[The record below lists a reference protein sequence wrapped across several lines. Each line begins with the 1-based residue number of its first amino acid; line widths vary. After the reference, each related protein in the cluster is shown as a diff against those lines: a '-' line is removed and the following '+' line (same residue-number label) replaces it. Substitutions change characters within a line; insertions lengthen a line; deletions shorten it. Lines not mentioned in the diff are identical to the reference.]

1 MRPSST
7 LTLLA
12 LGSVARGAVSL
23 EDSSLNPRDFEDY
36 KRAIEGRSLV
46 DDIWNDIENAA
57 TCTAC
62 QVSIHYFA
70 STCYMHLADI

>member
-12 LGSVARGAVSL
+12 LGSVAWGAVSL
-23 EDSSLNPRDFEDY
+23 EHSSLSPRDVEDF
-36 KRAIEGRSLV
+36 KRAIEARSLV
-46 DDIWNDIENAA
+46 DDIWNDIKNAA

-62 QVSIHYFA
+62 QVSIYY
-70 STCYMHLADI
+70 SQPYVRVYN

>member
-12 LGSVARGAVSL
+12 LGSAARGAVSL
-23 EDSSLNPRDFEDY
+23 EDTSLPPRDIEDY
-36 KRAIEGRSLV
+36 KRAIEARSLV
-46 DDIWNDIENAA
+46 DDIWNDIKNAA

-62 QVSIHYFA
+62 QVRIYCLQPSY
-70 STCYMHLADI
+70 LAEF

>member
-23 EDSSLNPRDFEDY
+23 EDSSLPPRNIEDF
-36 KRAIEGRSLV
+36 KRAIEARSLV
-46 DDIWNDIENAA
+46 DDIWNDIKNAA

-62 QVSIHYFA
+62 QVSIYSIFA
-70 STCYMHLADI
+70 TGCTF